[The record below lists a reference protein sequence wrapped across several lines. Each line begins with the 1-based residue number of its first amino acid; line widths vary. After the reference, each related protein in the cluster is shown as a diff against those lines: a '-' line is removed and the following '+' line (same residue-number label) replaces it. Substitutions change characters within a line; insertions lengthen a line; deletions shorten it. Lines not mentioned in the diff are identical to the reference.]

1 MYDGNFSEIQIWSEF
16 EKIPISSDA
25 ASSKLK
31 INVTDDATALDQNLM
46 EKIDGN
52 WEKIASTKPVK
63 DNKILYLTAK
73 PIVEGQVASID
84 TNVRGFRYT
93 QGFNRNAEF
102 QNLVDDLNKYKLL
115 SISTHVHLLTNDN
128 NKKLLFGTKTNQFN
142 QISGFSGFP
151 NALEDC
157 YDSGDKKILD
167 VYKTILN
174 RLTSEMGHLTSA
186 VKDITALGIVYVDT
200 PGLRGTD
207 TDYLIDLDES
217 ASKAQERFKESFQ
230 FDKELHVVD
239 FEPSK
244 ICEYITNLYESGKK
258 MSKYALG
265 CQYLVF
271 KSYFE
276 PKEVEMYK
284 KTIQNLGITLS
295 DHNQTN
301 YFDDAN
307 ENLN

>member
-1 MYDGNFSEIQIWSEF
+1 MYDRNFSEIQIWSEF
-16 EKIPISSDA
+16 HKIPVSSDA

-31 INVTDDATALDQNLM
+31 INVTDDAATLDQNLM
-46 EKIDGN
+46 EKVDSN

-93 QGFNRNAEF
+93 QAFNRNAEF

-115 SISTHVHLLTNDN
+115 SLSTHVHLVTNDH
-128 NKKLLFGTKTNQFN
+128 KLLFGTKTNQFN

-157 YDSGDKKILD
+157 YTADDKKILD
-167 VYKTILN
+167 VYKTIMN
-174 RLTSEMGHLTSA
+174 RLTTEMGHLTSA
-186 VKDITALGIVYVDT
+186 VKDITALGVVYVDT

-217 ASKAQERFKESFQ
+217 ASKAQERFMESFQ

-239 FEPSK
+239 FKPSK

-271 KSYFE
+271 KSYF
-276 PKEVEMYK
+276 KDEVELYK

-301 YFDDAN
+301 YFDAAN
-307 ENLN
+307 ENSN